1 MTQTL
6 DARGLPC
13 PQPVL
18 LAKKNVDKSVA
29 AFEVWVDN
37 DVSASNVMRFL
48 KNQGYEVTRQE
59 EGTDIVLS
67 ALSTGTPPTLAAPQ
81 TELGDYGILLLSQT
95 IGEESKELGDVL
107 MKGFLGTLV
116 QRKPLP
122 KVIALMNGAVFLT
135 LPESSAADTL
145 RDLERLGVI
154 ILVCG
159 TCTKHFAINEKV
171 TVGQISNMFEITESV
186 FATAK
191 PIVMG

>member
-1 MTQTL
+1 MMLTL

-18 LAKKNVDKSVA
+18 LARKTVADGVA

-48 KNQGYEVTRQE
+48 KNQGYEATRKE
-59 EGTDIVLS
+59 EGRDIILS
-67 ALSTGTPPTLAAPQ
+67 ALYNGTPPPATETQ
-81 TELGDYGILLLSQT
+81 TETGDYGILLLSDT
-95 IGEESKELGDVL
+95 IGEKSKELGDVL
-107 MKGFLGTLV
+107 MKGFLGTLI

-122 KVIALMNGAVFLT
+122 KVIALMNGAVLLT

-145 RDLERLGVI
+145 RDLEQLGVI

-159 TCTKHFAINEKV
+159 TCTKHFAIDEKV
-171 TVGQISNMFEITESV
+171 GVGQISNMFEITETV

-191 PIVMG
+191 PIVIG